1 MGGVALTG
9 QFATAAGEQEKIVLY
24 VLTLFLLGVR
34 RGVGSAKSQNFDNG
48 RLNGGYDQPARSR
61 LSFWVPS
68 VYLLAGN
75 RIAGPPST
83 KMPSRENT
91 TERGGA
97 IGPPGAFAPRFS

>member
-24 VLTLFLLGVR
+24 ALTLFLLGVR

-48 RLNGGYDQPARSR
+48 GYDQPARSR
-61 LSFWVPS
+61 LPFWVPS

-75 RIAGPPST
+75 RIAGPPSRRLSL
-83 KMPSRENT
+83 PSSKELEYAALHGRV
-91 TERGGA
+91 ERLQT
-97 IGPPGAFAPRFS
+97 PL